1 MPAFLQI
8 DPVKV
13 TDAGEYRCRVDFKK
27 ARTVNTV
34 IQLKVIV
41 PPDEPIIT
49 CPQCESTSNDRSHT
63 KRLNGLI
70 GPFNE
75 GERLVLRCSTLGG
88 KPRPTLFWWKDYTII
103 DDTFEYKSKDETT
116 NDLVINSLARHH
128 LLSVF
133 TCQAVN
139 NNITIAASASITI
152 DLNLKPL
159 EVKIKQLTPNLL
171 AEHEAK
177 FECSTFGSKPKAKL
191 YWLFDGHRH
200 DTTFQGDLQT
210 ISIVSLPVRRH
221 HNGQIL
227 SCFAENPKIANSSS
241 SDSLVVNVQ
250 YIPELSLQLGTSTL
264 SLHSIQEGNDI
275 YFDCVIDANP
285 MPTVA
290 SLVWRFNEELLEP
303 RQGIIQSNYSLV
315 LQNVRRHMSGRY
327 QCEAGNQHGTSTS
340 NAIMLNIRYAPYCRH
355 TATLAYGLSLY
366 EMTELVCQVEANPM
380 PTHFRW
386 QFERETDLFSSQPI
400 GNNNNN
406 FTSIVH
412 YRPNST
418 QHYGTIECT
427 AKNDV
432 GLQHVPCKF
441 HVINSGPPS
450 FPFYCQ
456 LRNQSVTQVSIRC
469 SGQKYPLSNDVRDQ
483 HTPPPLHDQ
492 STLSDQVQTIFVHPI
507 TYYVAEVYDK
517 YDKMIRNLTI
527 LASTPIGTNWNGST
541 IVSMDHHSPSSSTAS
556 SFTFQIDSL
565 SESNHYKIRIY
576 SINSKGKSDQIWIS
590 AQTLRKAEKYIDG
603 YNNVSIE
610 SASDEDSS
618 TMFSAYSLNHIK
630 FIMFTLGTVLI
641 IILAIICTAIT
652 YMSRL
657 CQQRITI
664 KRDENDKSSFEM
676 NESRNNDVDDE
687 IDQMHCVHH
696 NQPIDVI
703 GTIEA
708 SNSSVPDT
716 YALENLGIQTVYT
729 ETNDAICTEY
739 YGNLL
744 AQYSSNTTKA
754 ANCSGD
760 DIQLLSLD
768 MYKIEKGPPDLIP
781 TFYFDNEQAATTTT
795 TTTNG
800 DIRPVASHNHPH
812 HHNQARQIHHHHHLH
827 HQQQHT
833 NT

>member
-1 MPAFLQI
+1 MFHRFFPMFFFLFI
-8 DPVKV
+8 
-13 TDAGEYRCRVDFKK
+13 
-27 ARTVNTV
+27 
-34 IQLKVIV
+34 
-41 PPDEPIIT
+41 
-49 CPQCESTSNDRSHT
+49 
-63 KRLNGLI
+63 
-70 GPFNE
+70 
-75 GERLVLRCSTLGG
+75 
-88 KPRPTLFWWKDYTII
+88 
-103 DDTFEYKSKDETT
+103 SK
-116 NDLVINSLARHH
+116 
-128 LLSVF
+128 
-133 TCQAVN
+133 
-139 NNITIAASASITI
+139 
-152 DLNLKPL
+152 
-159 EVKIKQLTPNLL
+159 
-171 AEHEAK
+171 
-177 FECSTFGSKPKAKL
+177 
-191 YWLFDGHRH
+191 
-200 DTTFQGDLQT
+200 
-210 ISIVSLPVRRH
+210 
-221 HNGQIL
+221 
-227 SCFAENPKIANSSS
+227 
-241 SDSLVVNVQ
+241 
-250 YIPELSLQLGTSTL
+250 
-264 SLHSIQEGNDI
+264 
-275 YFDCVIDANP
+275 
-285 MPTVA
+285 
-290 SLVWRFNEELLEP
+290 
-303 RQGIIQSNYSLV
+303 GIIQSNYSLV

-641 IILAIICTAIT
+641 VILAIICTAIT

-703 GTIEA
+703 GTIET

-781 TFYFDNEQAATTTT
+781 TFYFDNEHAATTTT